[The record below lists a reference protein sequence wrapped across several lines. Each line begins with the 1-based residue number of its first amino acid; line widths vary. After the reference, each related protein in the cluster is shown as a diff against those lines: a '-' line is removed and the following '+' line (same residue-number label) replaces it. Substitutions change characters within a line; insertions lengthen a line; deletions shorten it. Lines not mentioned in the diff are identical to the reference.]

1 MAQFNFAMY
10 IFLMD
15 YTDNRLSVDIK
26 WVDNSPVNTKWR
38 YLDYEVSP
46 SCYILMLNYLIH
58 DGKAGIAHVSWIF
71 ILQ

>member
-1 MAQFNFAMY
+1 MY

-26 WVDNSPVNTKWR
+26 WVDNSPRHKKRR

-46 SCYILMLNYLIH
+46 ACYISILNNWIYEL
-58 DGKAGIAHVSWIF
+58 KAGSLCRFNEEINDI
-71 ILQ
+71 

>member
-26 WVDNSPVNTKWR
+26 WVDNSPRHKKRR
-38 YLDYEVSP
+38 YPD
-46 SCYILMLNYLIH
+46 
-58 DGKAGIAHVSWIF
+58 
-71 ILQ
+71 

>member
-10 IFLMD
+10 IFLMN

-26 WVDNSPVNTKWR
+26 WVDNSPRHKKRR
-38 YLDYEVSP
+38 YPDDEVSP
-46 SCYILMLNYLIH
+46 ICYILLLNYLIH
-58 DGKAGIAHVSWIF
+58 DGKAGISHVSWIF